1 MLEFL
6 EVRVPLDQM
15 VLDLLQPTEEIIV
28 CLVLLEILRS
38 LQERLPSHMMGMG
51 CLEASILL
59 VEVQLSTA
67 SEVEVEV
74 EVEVEGQLSVALEL
88 EVEVGREVDL
98 EVEMDVEVDHLIL
111 NFPQTTKTDRDRSTE
126 ESCGLIKKNNFIHN
140 FFYRNNFL
148 WEQWKQAIIFQSRQE
163 SFFKFCIFR

>member
-6 EVRVPLDQM
+6 EVRVSLDQM
-15 VLDLLQPTEEIIV
+15 VLDLLQQMEEILV
-28 CLVLLEILRS
+28 PLVLLEILRP

-67 SEVEVEV
+67 SEVEFQLSTVSEV
-74 EVEVEGQLSVALEL
+74 EVEVQLSVALEV
-88 EVEVGREVDL
+88 EVEG
-98 EVEMDVEVDHLIL
+98 EVEIDVEVDHLIL
-111 NFPQTTKTDRDRSTE
+111 NFPQTTKTDRYRSTE

-140 FFYRNNFL
+140 FFL
-148 WEQWKQAIIFQSRQE
+148 QE
-163 SFFKFCIFR
+163 

>member
-6 EVRVPLDQM
+6 EVRVSLDQM
-15 VLDLLQPTEEIIV
+15 VLDLLQQMEEILV
-28 CLVLLEILRS
+28 PLVLLEILRP

-67 SEVEVEV
+67 SEVEFQLSTVSEV
-74 EVEVEGQLSVALEL
+74 EVEVQLSVALEL

-111 NFPQTTKTDRDRSTE
+111 NFPQTTKTDRYRSTE

-140 FFYRNNFL
+140 FFL
-148 WEQWKQAIIFQSRQE
+148 QE
-163 SFFKFCIFR
+163 